1 MLINSGKPKSQN
13 QCRRRQIFE
22 EEWPTGRAQYD
33 FLPEVNTLRIKAKD
47 PVSGGT
53 QSPD

>member
-1 MLINSGKPKSQN
+1 MPATNI
-13 QCRRRQIFE
+13 CRGVR
-22 EEWPTGRAQYD
+22 WPTGRAQYD